1 MELEGSKEWRKSTKG
16 VEEVHQRSGG
26 SPPMKWRKLLTFKER
41 KPTTK
46 CFAIASS
53 DRETGK
59 KKSTKDGSQPRTET
73 EHCTSTVFVS
83 NLPYSFTNSQ
93 LEETFS
99 EVGPIRRC
107 FMVTKKGSTE
117 HRGFGFVQFAVTADA
132 DRSAELKN
140 GASVGGRKIAVKHA
154 MHRAPFKQR
163 RSKKDQ
169 GSDLDENMNSKSGE
183 DGGNFKEE
191 KGASNLKTRG
201 EVKLEKTMKS
211 KNDKDAG
218 NFKKEKDASNLEEG
232 EKHVKARKPVAPGKD
247 IVAKV
252 GGSEK
257 QRVARTIIFGGLLN
271 AGMAE
276 DVHRQAREVGDVCSI
291 TYPFPKEEV
300 QQHGLVLDGCKMDAS
315 AVLYNS
321 VKSAHASVAMLHQKE
336 IKGGIVW
343 ARQLGGEGS
352 KTRKWKLIIRN
363 LPFKAKVTD
372 IKDMF
377 SSAGFVWDVY
387 IPQNSDTGLSKGFA
401 FVKFTCKQDAENAIQ
416 KFNGQKLLKRPI
428 AVDWAVPKQ
437 IYGSGN
443 DALLASEYGEKSGR
457 DAGNDSG
464 SDDFEGDAG
473 DTYETSQHLNR
484 IGTAPDDSNTAEMK
498 DIPTEIDFVGEADI
512 SRKVLKNLTTS
523 SCTVNTDDKGVDNSA
538 FPKGNKEPTIDFE
551 EEADI
556 ARKVLKKFTAAS
568 GTVTAVDDSLPKS
581 KKEPTIEKSVKD
593 PSKLASET
601 APNKLASES
610 ASASDAAKPQ
620 TEEDDLHRT
629 IFISNLPFEI
639 TNEEVKQRFSAFGQ
653 VQSFVPVLHPL
664 TKRPKGTGFLK
675 FKTID
680 AVNSAVS
687 AGSAA
692 SGLGI
697 FLKGRQLTVF
707 QALDRKSAHEKEE
720 NMAKKE
726 DIDHHNLYLAK
737 EGLILA
743 GTPAAEGVSATDMS
757 KRQMLERS
765 KAMKLKSPNFHV
777 SKTRLVMY
785 NLPKSMTEK
794 QLKKLCIEAV
804 TSRAK
809 LQKPV
814 IRQIKCLKDVKKGKI
829 VTKNHSRGV
838 AFIEFTEH
846 QHALVALRVLNNNP
860 ETFGSEHRPIVEF
873 ALDNVQKLRA
883 RQVSQQTQQHA
894 ANGNQKEVRQ
904 FDPLNRADANPSK
917 KFEKRRDKGGKRKLD
932 EVVPNKEGEVENR
945 TSDGAATEGQR
956 LPKRQKNGS
965 DKKAEKISSKEILG
979 SSSAEGSKRKSHH
992 QDGRKAGGGRS
1003 FENEVKAVDATTSV
1017 SSRKTNVEPK
1027 KRKLREQSYMEGGEN
1042 MMRRRP
1048 KNKDPIG
1055 RDVADKLD
1063 MLIEKYRSTFT
1074 NQNSFQKG
1082 GGRQDSIRKWID

>member
-1 MELEGSKEWRKSTKG
+1 MDPSPKKTFGSSKPEAQLVGPNENPKG
-16 VEEVHQRSGG
+16 C
-26 SPPMKWRKLLTFKER
+26 
-41 KPTTK
+41 KPTLSGFSSTP
-46 CFAIASS
+46 FARRAGA
-53 DRETGK
+53 ETEAEAEMGK
-59 KKSTKDGSQPRTET
+59 KKSKDGSHPRTET

-117 HRGFGFVQFAVTADA
+117 HRGFGFVQFAVTTDA
-132 DRSAELKN
+132 DRSVELKN
-140 GASVGGRKIAVKHA
+140 GVSVGGRKIAVKHA
-154 MHRAPFKQR
+154 MHRAPFEQR

-169 GSDLDENMNSKSGE
+169 GSELDETMNSKNGK
-183 DGGNFKEE
+183 DGDNPKEGN
-191 KGASNLKTRG
+191 GASNLDTR
-201 EVKLEKTMKS
+201 EIKLDKTMKS

-218 NFKKEKDASNLEEG
+218 NLKKEKDASKLEEK
-232 EKHVKARKPVAPGKD
+232 EKTVKSRKPVAPCKD
-247 IVAKV
+247 VVAKV

-257 QRVARTIIFGGLLN
+257 QRVARTVIFGGLLN

-291 TYPFPKEEV
+291 TYPFPREEL
-300 QQHGLVLDGCKMDAS
+300 QQHGLVQDGCKMDAS

-352 KTRKWKLIIRN
+352 KTRKWKLIVRN
-363 LPFKAKVTD
+363 LPFKAKVSD

-377 SSAGFVWDVY
+377 SSAGFVWEVY
-387 IPQNSDTGLSKGFA
+387 IPQNSDTGMSKGFA
-401 FVKFTCKQDAENAIQ
+401 FVKFTHRQDAENAIK

-443 DALLASEYGEKSGR
+443 DTLASEDGEKGGR
-457 DAGNDSG
+457 DGGNDSS

-473 DTYETSQHLNR
+473 DACKKSQHLDG
-484 IGTAPDDSNTAEMK
+484 IDSASDDSNTTELK
-498 DIPTEIDFVGEADI
+498 DIPTE
-512 SRKVLKNLTTS
+512 
-523 SCTVNTDDKGVDNSA
+523 
-538 FPKGNKEPTIDFE
+538 IDFE

-556 ARKVLKKFTAAS
+556 ARKVLKNLTMPS
-568 GTVTAVDDSLPKS
+568 GTVTAVDNSALPKVTTVDDS
-581 KKEPTIEKSVKD
+581 ALPVSNKEPTIEESANET
-593 PSKLASET
+593 SKLSSET
-601 APNKLASES
+601 APNKLSSES
-610 ASASDAAKPQ
+610 ASASDVAKPQ
-620 TEEDDLHRT
+620 TEEVDDLHRT

-726 DIDHHNLYLAK
+726 DIDHRNLYLAK

-743 GTPAAEGVSATDMS
+743 GTPAAEGVSANDMS

-794 QLKKLCIEAV
+794 QLKKLCMDAV

-829 VTKNHSRGV
+829 VAKNHSRGV

-894 ANGNQKEVRQ
+894 ANGNQKEGRQ
-904 FDPLNRADANPSK
+904 FDHSNRADAHPSK
-917 KFEKRRDKGGKRKLD
+917 KFENRRDKGDKRKLD

-945 TSDGAATEGQR
+945 GSDGAATEGQR
-956 LPKRQKNGS
+956 FPKRQKNGS
-965 DKKAEKISSKEILG
+965 DRKAEKISSKKVLG
-979 SSSAEGSKRKSHH
+979 GLSVEGSKRESHH

-1003 FENEVKAVDATTSV
+1003 FAGEIKAVDAPTSI
-1017 SSRKTNVEPK
+1017 SSRKTDVEPK
-1027 KRKLREQSYMEGGEN
+1027 KRKLQEQNYTEGGEN
-1042 MMRRRP
+1042 MMRRRRP
-1048 KNKDPIG
+1048 KNKDPTG
-1055 RDVADKLD
+1055 RDVTDKLD
-1063 MLIEKYRSTFT
+1063 MLIEKYRSTFS

>member
-1 MELEGSKEWRKSTKG
+1 M
-16 VEEVHQRSGG
+16 
-26 SPPMKWRKLLTFKER
+26 
-41 KPTTK
+41 
-46 CFAIASS
+46 
-53 DRETGK
+53 GK
-59 KKSTKDGSQPRTET
+59 KSKDGGQPRTET

-107 FMVTKKGSTE
+107 FMVMKKGSTE

-132 DRSAELKN
+132 DRSIELKN
-140 GASVGGRKIAVKHA
+140 SASVGGRKIAVKHA
-154 MHRAPFKQR
+154 MHRAPFEQR

-169 GSDLDENMNSKSGE
+169 GPELDETMNSKSGE

-191 KGASNLKTRG
+191 KGASNLKTRD

-218 NFKKEKDASNLEEG
+218 NFRKEEDASNLEEG
-232 EKHVKARKPVAPGKD
+232 EKLVKARKPVAPGKD

-257 QRVARTIIFGGLLN
+257 QRVARTVIFSGLLN

-276 DVHRQAREVGDVCSI
+276 EVHRQAREVGDVCSI

-300 QQHGLVLDGCKMDAS
+300 QQHGLVQDGCKMDAS
-315 AVLYNS
+315 AVLYTS

-352 KTRKWKLIIRN
+352 KTRKWKLIVRN
-363 LPFKAKVTD
+363 LPFKAKVSD

-401 FVKFTCKQDAENAIQ
+401 FVKYTRKQDAENAIQ

-443 DALLASEYGEKSGR
+443 DALASEDGEKGGR
-457 DAGNDSG
+457 DGGNDSS

-473 DTYETSQHLNR
+473 DTYEMPQHLDR
-484 IGTAPDDSNTAEMK
+484 IGAAPDDSNTAEMK
-498 DIPTEIDFVGEADI
+498 DIPTEIDFEEEADI

-523 SCTVNTDDKGVDNSA
+523 SCTVTTDDMGVDNSA

-556 ARKVLKKFTAAS
+556 ARKVLKRFTMAS

-581 KKEPTIEKSVKD
+581 KKEPTIEESVNE
-593 PSKLASET
+593 PSKVASET
-601 APNKLASES
+601 VPNNLSSES

-620 TEEDDLHRT
+620 TEEEDDLHRT

-680 AVNSAVS
+680 AVTSAVS

-726 DIDHHNLYLAK
+726 DIDHRNLYLAK
-737 EGLILA
+737 EGLILV

-794 QLKKLCIEAV
+794 QLKKLCIDAV

-917 KFEKRRDKGGKRKLD
+917 KFEKRRDKGEKRKLD

-945 TSDGAATEGQR
+945 TSDVAATEGKR
-956 LPKRQKNGS
+956 FPKRQKNGS
-965 DKKAEKISSKEILG
+965 DKKAENILSKEVLR
-979 SSSAEGSKRKSHH
+979 SSSGGSKRKSHN
-992 QDGRKAGGGRS
+992 QDGKKAGGGRS
-1003 FENEVKAVDATTSV
+1003 FENEVKAADTTTSV
-1017 SSRKTNVEPK
+1017 SSRKTSVEPQ

-1055 RDVADKLD
+1055 RDVTDKLD

-1074 NQNSFQKG
+1074 HQNSFQKG

>member
-1 MELEGSKEWRKSTKG
+1 M
-16 VEEVHQRSGG
+16 
-26 SPPMKWRKLLTFKER
+26 
-41 KPTTK
+41 
-46 CFAIASS
+46 
-53 DRETGK
+53 GK
-59 KKSTKDGSQPRTET
+59 KKSNDGSHPRAET
-73 EHCTSTVFVS
+73 EHCSSTVFVS

-99 EVGPIRRC
+99 DVGPIRRC

-117 HRGFGFVQFAVTADA
+117 HRGFGFVQFAVTTDA
-132 DRSAELKN
+132 DRALEKN
-140 GASVGGRKIAVKHA
+140 GVSVGGRRIAVKHA
-154 MHRAPFKQR
+154 MHRAPFEQR
-163 RSKKDQ
+163 RTRKDQ
-169 GSDLDENMNSKSGE
+169 GSELEETTDSNNGK
-183 DGGNFKEE
+183 DGGNVKEE
-191 KGASNLKTRG
+191 KGASNLDTR
-201 EVKLEKTMKS
+201 EIKLEKTIKS
-211 KNDKDAG
+211 NKDKDVG
-218 NFKKEKDASNLEEG
+218 KFKKEKDALNLK
-232 EKHVKARKPVAPGKD
+232 EKEKNVKSKKTVTSGKD
-247 IVAKV
+247 VVAKV
-252 GGSEK
+252 GASEK
-257 QRVARTIIFGGLLN
+257 QRVARTVVFGGLIN

-291 TYPFPKEEV
+291 TYPFPKEEL
-300 QQHGLVLDGCKMDAS
+300 QQHGLVQDGCKMDAS

-352 KTRKWKLIIRN
+352 KTRKWKLIVRN
-363 LPFKAKVTD
+363 LPFKAKVSD

-401 FVKFTCKQDAENAIQ
+401 FVKFTRKQDAENAIQ

-428 AVDWAVPKQ
+428 AVDWAVSKQ
-437 IYGSGN
+437 IYG
-443 DALLASEYGEKSGR
+443 EKDGR
-457 DAGNDSG
+457 DGGNDSSG
-464 SDDFEGDAG
+464 DDFEGDAG
-473 DTYETSQHLNR
+473 DACKKSQNLDE
-484 IGTAPDDSNTAEMK
+484 IDSASDDSNTSEMN
-498 DIPTEIDFVGEADI
+498 PTE
-512 SRKVLKNLTTS
+512 N
-523 SCTVNTDDKGVDNSA
+523 N
-538 FPKGNKEPTIDFE
+538 FE

-556 ARKVLKKFTAAS
+556 ARKVLKNLTTLSEIVTSVDNSALPKWNNEQTIDFEEESDIARKVLKKFTMSS
-568 GTVTAVDDSLPKS
+568 GTVTAVDDSALPRRDE
-581 KKEPTIEKSVKD
+581 EPTIEESANE
-593 PSKLASET
+593 PSKLAPETLSDKLSSEG
-601 APNKLASES
+601 
-610 ASASDAAKPQ
+610 ASASDVAKPQ
-620 TEEDDLHRT
+620 TEEEDDLHRT
-629 IFISNLPFEI
+629 IFISNLLFEI
-639 TNEEVKQRFSAFGQ
+639 TNDEVKQRFSAFGQ

-675 FKTID
+675 FKTVE

-726 DIDHHNLYLAK
+726 DIDQRNLYLAK
-737 EGLILA
+737 EGLILS
-743 GTPAAEGVSATDMS
+743 GTPAAEGVSTTDMS

-794 QLKKLCIEAV
+794 QLKKLCMDAV

-860 ETFGSEHRPIVEF
+860 ETFGPEHRPIVEF
-873 ALDNVQKLRA
+873 AIDNVQKLRA
-883 RQVSQQTQQHA
+883 RQVSQQTQQH
-894 ANGNQKEVRQ
+894 GHQKEVRK
-904 FDPLNRADANPSK
+904 FDPSNRADAQPGK
-917 KFEKRRDKGGKRKLD
+917 KFEKGGDKGDKRKLD
-932 EVVPNKEGEVENR
+932 EVFPNKEGEVENR
-945 TSDGAATEGQR
+945 ASDGAATERQR
-956 LPKRQKNGS
+956 FPKRQKNGS
-965 DKKAEKISSKEILG
+965 DKKAEKISSTELGG
-979 SSSAEGSKRKSHH
+979 SSVEALKRKSQHP
-992 QDGRKAGGGRS
+992 DGRKAGGSRS
-1003 FENEVKAVDATTSV
+1003 FENEIKAVDATTSA
-1017 SSRKTNVEPK
+1017 SLRKTNVEPK
-1027 KRKLREQSYMEGGEN
+1027 KRKLQEQNYMQGGEN
-1042 MMRRRP
+1042 MTRRRP

-1055 RDVADKLD
+1055 RDVTDKLD
-1063 MLIEKYRSTFT
+1063 LLIEKYRSTFSH
-1074 NQNSFQKG
+1074 QNSFQKG
-1082 GGRQDSIRKWID
+1082 GGSIRKWID

>member
-1 MELEGSKEWRKSTKG
+1 MDPSPKKTFGSSKPEAQLVG
-16 VEEVHQRSGG
+16 PNENPNGC
-26 SPPMKWRKLLTFKER
+26 
-41 KPTTK
+41 KPTLRGFMSIP
-46 CFAIASS
+46 FARRAGAGA
-53 DRETGK
+53 EAEAEMGK
-59 KKSTKDGSQPRTET
+59 KKSKDGSHPRTET

-117 HRGFGFVQFAVTADA
+117 HRGFGFVQFAVTTDA
-132 DRSAELKN
+132 DRSVELKN
-140 GASVGGRKIAVKHA
+140 GVSVGGRKIAVKHA
-154 MHRAPFKQR
+154 MHRAPFEQR

-169 GSDLDENMNSKSGE
+169 GSELDETMNSKNGK
-183 DGGNFKEE
+183 DGDNPKEG
-191 KGASNLKTRG
+191 KGASNLDTR
-201 EVKLEKTMKS
+201 EIKLDKTMKS

-218 NFKKEKDASNLEEG
+218 NLKKEKDASKLEEK
-232 EKHVKARKPVAPGKD
+232 EKTVKPRKPAAPRKD
-247 IVAKV
+247 VVAKV

-257 QRVARTIIFGGLLN
+257 QRVARTVIFGGLLN

-291 TYPFPKEEV
+291 TYPFPREEL
-300 QQHGLVLDGCKMDAS
+300 QQHGLVQDGCKMDAS

-352 KTRKWKLIIRN
+352 KTRKWKLIVRN
-363 LPFKAKVTD
+363 LPFKAKVSD

-377 SSAGFVWDVY
+377 SSAGFVWEVY

-401 FVKFTCKQDAENAIQ
+401 FVKFTRRQDAENAIQ

-443 DALLASEYGEKSGR
+443 DALASEDGEKGGR
-457 DAGNDSG
+457 DGGNDSS

-473 DTYETSQHLNR
+473 DDGDACKKSQHLDG
-484 IGTAPDDSNTAEMK
+484 IDSASDDSNTTEMK
-498 DIPTEIDFVGEADI
+498 DIPTE
-512 SRKVLKNLTTS
+512 
-523 SCTVNTDDKGVDNSA
+523 
-538 FPKGNKEPTIDFE
+538 IDFE

-556 ARKVLKKFTAAS
+556 ARKVLKNLTTPS
-568 GTVTAVDDSLPKS
+568 GTVTAVDNSALPKVTAVDDS
-581 KKEPTIEKSVKD
+581 ALPISNKEPTIEESANET
-593 PSKLASET
+593 SKLASET
-601 APNKLASES
+601 AVNKLSSES
-610 ASASDAAKPQ
+610 ASVSDVAKPQ
-620 TEEDDLHRT
+620 MEEVDDLHRT
-629 IFISNLPFEI
+629 IFINNLPFEI
-639 TNEEVKQRFSAFGQ
+639 TNEEVKQRFSAFGE

-726 DIDHHNLYLAK
+726 DIDHRNLYLAK

-743 GTPAAEGVSATDMS
+743 GTPAAEGVSANDMS

-794 QLKKLCIEAV
+794 QLKKLCMDAV

-894 ANGNQKEVRQ
+894 ANGNQKEGRQ
-904 FDPLNRADANPSK
+904 FDHSNRADAHPSK
-917 KFEKRRDKGGKRKLD
+917 KFENRRDKGHKRKMD

-945 TSDGAATEGQR
+945 VSDGSATEGQR
-956 LPKRQKNGS
+956 FPKRQKNGS
-965 DKKAEKISSKEILG
+965 DRKAEKISSKEVLGG
-979 SSSAEGSKRKSHH
+979 SSVEGSKRGRHH
-992 QDGRKAGGGRS
+992 QDGRKAGGGRL
-1003 FENEVKAVDATTSV
+1003 FAGEIKAVDAPLSV

-1027 KRKLREQSYMEGGEN
+1027 KRKLQEQKCMEGGEN

-1048 KNKDPIG
+1048 KNKDPTG
-1055 RDVADKLD
+1055 RDVTDKLD
-1063 MLIEKYRSTFT
+1063 MLIEKYRSTFSH
-1074 NQNSFQKG
+1074 QNSFQKG